1 MVFLFLLAEFASPS
15 IPRWPLIGLLA
26 SNPIRLDEYALPVHK
41 CADKNADL
49 VGVFVCMSEYRRN
62 DGLSSVVSRAD

>member
-26 SNPIRLDEYALPVHK
+26 SNPIRLDECALPVHK
-41 CADKNADL
+41 VQTKTPIWSAI
-49 VGVFVCMSEYRRN
+49 
-62 DGLSSVVSRAD
+62 LSA